1 MTKRGLVAAAML
13 VAGLL
18 SCGSAAAASSGATFG
33 DYFGA
38 AVRTAGD
45 GARTPEIRRRRV
57 TAALSPLVT
66 QAIVQQPGQVDAIMR
81 GLMAAAPGVAPAVAE
96 QAMSDFPGYAG
107 EIAHATGLQEPQTTE
122 LPRYMPPVTS
132 PAPHGNSGAHRANGH
147 AARVAAWAIS
157 AIADNPGALDDVV
170 ARAVAAAPGGEVAV
184 VAAVQA
190 AYPGF
195 AAQISA
201 AAAAPRTVSRRPTT
215 PAPKAPVP
223 LARPPV
229 KYQAAA
235 PAPVMR
241 KQTPPPAARTSAAPP
256 RVAQTRTAPPPLK
269 TQPVAPALVMRQA
282 PAPATETTEL
292 ASSDQESAEIE
303 DPLEPMNRI
312 IFAFNDTLDLILL
325 RPIAKGYNWI
335 MPDLL
340 AQAVRRAMLNLDS
353 PVIAANDL
361 LQGEL
366 SDAGV
371 TVGRFVLNSTIG
383 FLGLLD
389 PAADFGLE
397 RHHAD
402 FGQTLH
408 SYDVG
413 AGPYL
418 VLPLLGPASTRG
430 GVGKLVDIFFQPL
443 TYMLSTGENLAV
455 AGTRAVIRREE
466 LLDPLDELR
475 ENSVDYYTGL
485 KAAFWQARQVE
496 LNKGVLNGL
505 GNSGTDKLFDAAN

>member
-13 VAGLL
+13 IAGLL
-18 SCGSAAAASSGATFG
+18 SCGSAAAATNPETAFG
-33 DYFGA
+33 DYFGV
-38 AVRTAGD
+38 AVQTAGE
-45 GARTPEIRRRRV
+45 GARNPEIRRRRV

-81 GLMAAAPGVAPAVAE
+81 GLMVAAPDVAPAVAE

-107 EIAHATGLQEPQTTE
+107 EIAHATGLKKPQTAE

-132 PAPHGNSGAHRANGH
+132 PAPRNKSGTSRANGH
-147 AARVAAWAIS
+147 TARVAAWAIS

-184 VAAVQA
+184 VAAAQS

-195 AAQISA
+195 AAQIAA
-201 AAAAPRTVSRRPTT
+201 AAAAPRTVSRRPMT

-241 KQTPPPAARTSAAPP
+241 EKSPPPVARTPAAPPPA
-256 RVAQTRTAPPPLK
+256 K
-269 TQPVAPALVMRQA
+269 DQPMA
-282 PAPATETTEL
+282 PAPAPVMRGAPAAPTELTEL

-335 MPDLL
+335 MPDPL

-408 SYDVG
+408 SYNVG

-475 ENSVDYYTGL
+475 ENSIDYYTGL

>member
-1 MTKRGLVAAAML
+1 
-13 VAGLL
+13 
-18 SCGSAAAASSGATFG
+18 
-33 DYFGA
+33 
-38 AVRTAGD
+38 
-45 GARTPEIRRRRV
+45 
-57 TAALSPLVT
+57 
-66 QAIVQQPGQVDAIMR
+66 
-81 GLMAAAPGVAPAVAE
+81 
-96 QAMSDFPGYAG
+96 
-107 EIAHATGLQEPQTTE
+107 
-122 LPRYMPPVTS
+122 
-132 PAPHGNSGAHRANGH
+132 
-147 AARVAAWAIS
+147 
-157 AIADNPGALDDVV
+157 
-170 ARAVAAAPGGEVAV
+170 
-184 VAAVQA
+184 
-190 AYPGF
+190 
-195 AAQISA
+195 
-201 AAAAPRTVSRRPTT
+201 
-215 PAPKAPVP
+215 
-223 LARPPV
+223 
-229 KYQAAA
+229 
-235 PAPVMR
+235 
-241 KQTPPPAARTSAAPP
+241 
-256 RVAQTRTAPPPLK
+256 
-269 TQPVAPALVMRQA
+269 
-282 PAPATETTEL
+282 
-292 ASSDQESAEIE
+292 
-303 DPLEPMNRI
+303 
-312 IFAFNDTLDLILL
+312 
-325 RPIAKGYNWI
+325 
-335 MPDLL
+335 
-340 AQAVRRAMLNLDS
+340 MLNLDS

-408 SYDVG
+408 SYNVG

-475 ENSVDYYTGL
+475 ENSIDYYTGL